1 MKILECVDII
11 YTRKVIKTSLSIE
24 GRWQPFSHKLLITSI
39 SFIFFESLGA
49 MSLVFAAK
57 IFSALEGIS
66 NLYSLKF
73 RLLSDIVPGTFC
85 LQWFSHISVL
95 HFLPKQS
102 RNYVQAQVNHIYP
115 GLILWNKFWNH
126 STTIAVLCSSQLIQ
140 VFRSLCHV

>member
-11 YTRKVIKTSLSIE
+11 YTRKVIKISLSIE

-115 GLILWNKFWNH
+115 GLILWKNFG
-126 STTIAVLCSSQLIQ
+126 TTQLPLQ
-140 VFRSLCHV
+140 SYALVS

>member
-115 GLILWNKFWNH
+115 GLILWKNFG
-126 STTIAVLCSSQLIQ
+126 TTQLPLQ
-140 VFRSLCHV
+140 SYALVS